1 MKFRV
6 LVDICDDGR
15 FVAAVPSLP
24 GCETTGPTRRAALGR
39 VRKAI
44 VQYLSDLEA
53 PSLSRHHLLS
63 SDCVEVN
70 L

>member
-6 LVDICDDGR
+6 LVDKSEDGR

-24 GCETTGPTRRAALGR
+24 GCQTTGPTRRAALGR

-44 VQYLSDLEA
+44 TQYLTDLEA
-53 PSLSRHHLLS
+53 TTLS
-63 SDCVEVN
+63 SDIVEIH